1 MRRIDVITI
10 TLGVFVAGGIIYLIL
25 QQTGLDSLSAGI
37 WSQVILVGGLLG
49 WVISYLWRVV
59 NSKMT
64 YNQQVKDYQ
73 EAFLAKRLASLT
85 EEELEKLQAEIAQE
99 NSPTQK

>member
-1 MRRIDVITI
+1 MRRIDVIAI

-37 WSQVILVGGLLG
+37 WSQVVLVGGLLG

-73 EAFLAKRLASLT
+73 EAFLAKRLASLS

>member
-1 MRRIDVITI
+1 MRRIDVIAI

-37 WSQVILVGGLLG
+37 WSQVVLVGGLLG

-73 EAFLAKRLASLT
+73 EAFLAKRLASLS

-99 NSPTQK
+99 NSSTQK